1 MSNMMEKTTIKFS
14 SVNTKE
20 RESLSVRAG
29 DTVRVHQKIKEKD
42 KTRIQI
48 FEGLVIS
55 VKHGR
60 EPGAAFTVRKIASG
74 VGVEKT
80 FPLYSPII
88 DKIEIVR
95 RAKSRRSKLYYIRDK
110 VAKQIRGKMK
120 QLSEFV
126 PVSTDDFKVVEEKTT
141 ETVEETLSTEGAGQ
155 QENVESEEGTQT
167 EVETKEA
174 VEEKTEAEDKEPE
187 KQEEEKEKTD

>member
-1 MSNMMEKTTIKFS
+1 MEKTTIKFS